1 MAQPRTAARE
11 TTLSRRER
19 IKRTEEL
26 LAAIP
31 TADDRSVIE
40 DQLVRLNM
48 VVAREVARR
57 YEGRGLAADD
67 LQQVAYVG
75 LVKAVQHYDGDKATG
90 FLSYAVPTIRG
101 ELRRWFRDAG
111 WMVRPP
117 RSVQELQARI
127 TQVQND
133 LAIPLGHPPT
143 AAEIADALE
152 VDLQEVRRAMA
163 ANGCF
168 APSSLDAPPTP
179 GSEEAGTDLADRLGG
194 ADPGFA
200 RVEARVALTPLLRGL
215 DDRERRLLDMR
226 FVHGATQAEIGAEMG
241 ITQTQVSR
249 LLAALLARL
258 RAELDAPPVPAPS
271 TAA

>member
-1 MAQPRTAARE
+1 MGSPP
-11 TTLSRRER
+11 TTFE
-19 IKRTEEL
+19 
-26 LAAIP
+26 
-31 TADDRSVIE
+31 
-40 DQLVRLNM
+40 
-48 VVAREVARR
+48 
-57 YEGRGLAADD
+57 
-67 LQQVAYVG
+67 QVAYVG

-101 ELRRWFRDAG
+101 ELRRWFRDGG

-127 TQVQND
+127 TRVRDD
-133 LAIPLGHPPT
+133 LAATLGRPPEV
-143 AAEIADALE
+143 AEIAAALE
-152 VDLQEVRRAMA
+152 VDADDVRRAMA

-168 APSSLDAPPTP
+168 APSSLDAPAMP
-179 GSEEAGTDLADRLGG
+179 GSEGGSDLADRLGG

-226 FVHGATQAEIGAEMG
+226 FVDGATQAEIGAEMG
-241 ITQTQVSR
+241 VTQTQVSR
-249 LLAALLARL
+249 LLSALLVRL
-258 RAELDAPPVPAPS
+258 RTELTGEPEVA